1 MRHTVL
7 FGMVLALAG
16 WMLVSCGNAENRAAE
31 TDTPTDYTQH
41 SADTAGT
48 EPSDTDPDAA
58 DSTPFADRSFLVA
71 YYSATGNTQTA
82 AEYIAQQTGGTLFAI
97 TPVSPYTVADLD
109 YNDSASRVSTE
120 HNDPDSRDVA
130 LETTTVE
137 GFADYDVVFLG
148 YPIWW
153 GEASWVVN
161 DFVTENDFTGKT
173 VIPFAT
179 SASSGIG
186 TSDTDL
192 AALSGTGE
200 WLAGKRFSSRVGP
213 DEIADWLAELPLEQ

>member
-48 EPSDTDPDAA
+48 DLSDTDPDAA
-58 DSTPFADRSFLVA
+58 DRTPFADRSVLVA

-97 TPVSPYTVADLD
+97 TPVSPYTAADLD

-120 HNDPDSRDVA
+120 HNLRGEDGGA
-130 LETTTVE
+130 
-137 GFADYDVVFLG
+137 AG
-148 YPIWW
+148 Y
-153 GEASWVVN
+153 
-161 DFVTENDFTGKT
+161 
-173 VIPFAT
+173 
-179 SASSGIG
+179 
-186 TSDTDL
+186 
-192 AALSGTGE
+192 
-200 WLAGKRFSSRVGP
+200 
-213 DEIADWLAELPLEQ
+213 